1 MTIFLVLI
9 RHLTPVD
16 QILIMHFGVIA
27 G

>member
-9 RHLTPVD
+9 RHLTPID
-16 QILIMHFGVIA
+16 QVHLGVIA